1 MTQTGVRKSAANSA
15 DARFF
20 PVPVK
25 GIQTGAL
32 LLVDERAWTREAL
45 ARALEAACRE
55 FHVLRFGDA
64 SELVE
69 VAQQIGS
76 AIILLNLSGI
86 LLNLSGTGLA
96 DDRVTAAVAPVRA
109 SLPEVPVVAIADST
123 DAEEIRGAV
132 ERGLNGYI
140 PNSLELQLV
149 IEALRYLTAGGTFV
163 SAEPVLESLEAA
175 HPTLPRNL
183 PTSEAATP
191 VATKDEPAAAAC
203 MLNALT
209 PRESAVLEGVRQGR
223 SNKQIARDLNLREP
237 TVKGHIRHIMWKLG
251 GRNRTQVALI
261 ADRLKVGLLICI
273 AYGAS

>member
-15 DARFF
+15 DARLL
-20 PVPVK
+20 PAPLK

-69 VAQQIGS
+69 AQQIGS

-86 LLNLSGTGLA
+86 LLNPSGTGLA
-96 DDRVTAAVAPVRA
+96 DDRVTAAVAPRA
-109 SLPEVPVVAIADST
+109 SLPEVPVLAIADST

-140 PNSLELQLV
+140 PNSLQLQLV
-149 IEALRYLTAGGTFV
+149 IEALRYVTAGGTFV
-163 SAEPVLESLEAA
+163 PAEPVIESLEAA
-175 HPTLPRNL
+175 HPTRPQNL
-183 PTSEAATP
+183 PTREAATP
-191 VATKDEPAAAAC
+191 VATKDEPAAAAR

-237 TVKGHIRHIMWKLG
+237 TVKVHIRHIMWKLG

-261 ADRLKVGLLICI
+261 AERLKSDC
-273 AYGAS
+273 